1 MGLVVR
7 ISYCY
12 KWEVTYFVQC
22 ANEREAKLKAY
33 KMFKDTE
40 SCYLPDTLDDAD
52 KDNDFSC
59 EVIAKV
65 EQIIL

>member
-1 MGLVVR
+1 MGLVIQ

-22 ANEREAKLKAY
+22 MNEEDAKLKAY
-33 KMFKDTE
+33 KMFKDTQ
-40 SCYLPDTLDDAD
+40 SCYLPDTLSEAD
-52 KDNDFSC
+52 QDESFVC